1 MNGETNPV
9 PEEQMTKQPANP
21 EQQPAQGR
29 SPEEAGKQALTYIY
43 GDAKTFA
50 SLIEMI
56 KANKQNPAKGVAEAA
71 VMIIEKLE
79 ADIGEQSEETLA
91 STGIAVVTSLLDL
104 ANKAGIIP
112 QVDQQVGSQAWG
124 MAINIFMKKHPGR
137 IDEAKLQQLAQ
148 QGGGAPAQAQPA
160 AAPAPQQEQGL
171 LGE

>member
-1 MNGETNPV
+1 MNGETNEV
-9 PEEQMTKQPANP
+9 DKEEVAEQVASP
-21 EQQPAQGR
+21 EQQPAQGG
-29 SPEEAGKQALTYIY
+29 SPEEVGKQALTYIY
-43 GDAKTFA
+43 GDAATFS

-112 QVDQQVGSQAWG
+112 QVDQQIGSQAWG
-124 MAINIFMKKHPGR
+124 MAINLFMTKHPGR

-160 AAPAPQQEQGL
+160 ATPAPEQEQGL
-171 LGE
+171 LG